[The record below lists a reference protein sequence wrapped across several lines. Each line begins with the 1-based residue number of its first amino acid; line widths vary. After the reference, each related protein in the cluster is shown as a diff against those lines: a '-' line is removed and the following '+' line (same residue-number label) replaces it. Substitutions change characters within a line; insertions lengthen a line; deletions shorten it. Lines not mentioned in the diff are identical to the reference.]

1 MPLIPL
7 AAGTVRQEQQ
17 QQQQSN
23 RFLTRGKQTNRVSVL
38 RGLGLGSSISLSSHE
53 QRKVVIDE
61 HKNSGIA
68 APLFFVVLFLQFF
81 KKRNSIVP
89 QIFVFK
95 GLLKL
100 IFIYPLGSFP
110 RLVNNNLDCKISDRE
125 TAQSPSASLHDQ
137 YNSSSIPDSTRNFFG
152 RKIISTSCGS

>member
-7 AAGTVRQEQQ
+7 AAGTVRQEQ

-152 RKIISTSCGS
+152 REIISTSCGS